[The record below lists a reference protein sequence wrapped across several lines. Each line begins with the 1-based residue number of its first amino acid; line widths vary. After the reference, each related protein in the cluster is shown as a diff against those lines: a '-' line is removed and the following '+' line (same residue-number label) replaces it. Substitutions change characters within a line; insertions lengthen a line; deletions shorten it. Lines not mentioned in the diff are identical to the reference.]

1 MIACEARTGSAPEF
15 LLEEI
20 TNGLVPT
27 NPVVILHP
35 PTATL
40 PTPEDAA
47 PVPPA
52 DGGDGHPD
60 APTPPEKAAA
70 DRQEQEAASARPATI
85 RVLLVDDHT
94 AVRQAFAFALKSE
107 VGIEVIGQAGSGPAA
122 LEEIRRLR
130 PDLVLMD
137 INLPG
142 MSGIEVTRQIRTEF
156 PQIEVI
162 GLSMYESEEQ
172 GAAMRRAGAR
182 AYVSKSASY
191 DTLLAAIRAIR
202 PPDRP

>member
-1 MIACEARTGSAPEF
+1 

-20 TNGLVPT
+20 TSVLLAGNSAAFPHTL
-27 NPVVILHP
+27 
-35 PTATL
+35 TATL
-40 PTPEDAA
+40 STPEEGT
-47 PVPPA
+47 PVVPFA
-52 DGGDGHPD
+52 KGGDDHPD
-60 APTPPEKAAA
+60 VPESLKKAAV
-70 DRQEQEAASARPATI
+70 DRQEQEAAAARPGTI
-85 RVLLVDDHT
+85 RLLLVDDHM

-107 VGIEVIGQAGSGPAA
+107 VGIEVVGEAGTGPAA

-142 MSGIEVTRQIRTEF
+142 MSGIEATRKIRAEY
-156 PQIEVI
+156 PQIDVI

-172 GAAMRRAGAR
+172 DAAMRRAGAR

-191 DTLLAAIRAIR
+191 DTLLAAIRASR
-202 PPDRP
+202 TSDHP

>member
-1 MIACEARTGSAPEF
+1 MVICEARAKDATTS

-20 TNGLVPT
+20 TSMLLVRGSAHSP
-27 NPVVILHP
+27 HP
-35 PTATL
+35 LIATL
-40 PTPEDAA
+40 PIPEGAA

-52 DGGDGHPD
+52 KRGEGQPH
-60 APTPPEKAAA
+60 TTEIPEKTA
-70 DRQEQEAASARPATI
+70 DDSQGQEAAARPGTI
-85 RVLLVDDHT
+85 RILLVDDHA

-107 VGIEVIGQAGSGPAA
+107 VDIEVVGEAGSGPAA
-122 LEEIRRLR
+122 LMEIRRLR

-142 MSGIEVTRQIRTEF
+142 MSGIDATRQIRSEF

-172 GAAMRRAGAR
+172 AAAMRRAGAR

-191 DTLLAAIRAIR
+191 DTLLAAIRASR
-202 PPDRP
+202 SSDLP